1 MHRQRVTVSG
11 PSLKTCFSDMN
22 IPCYLAISGG
32 VGGAKLAL
40 GLSKLL
46 AADQLA
52 IVVNTGDDFRH
63 LGLHISP
70 DIDTLVYT
78 LAGQS
83 NPETGWGRRDESW
96 HFMEAL
102 AGLGGETW
110 FALGDRDLAMN
121 VARTQRLA
129 SGQTLSQVTAAL
141 AGSLGIEHP
150 ILPMSDDPVHTRV
163 HTGKGLL
170 EFQHYFVRD
179 RCEPVVSG
187 FEFDG
192 AEAAELNPE
201 IEAWLDNPNL
211 AGIILCPSNPFVSI
225 DPVLALPGLRDRLR
239 ESAAPVI
246 AVSPVVGGSAIKG
259 PTVKMMQEL
268 SIPNTATWVADH
280 YRDFLDG
287 FILDDQD
294 LALKPDIEALGLAS
308 HVTRTVMVTLED
320 RVSLAQ
326 ACLDLLQTLRE
337 ELTRRS

>member
-1 MHRQRVTVSG
+1 
-11 PSLKTCFSDMN
+11 MN
-22 IPCYLAISGG
+22 NSRYLAISGG
-32 VGGAKLAL
+32 IGGAKLAL
-40 GLSKLL
+40 GLSRLL
-46 AADQLA
+46 TGGQLA
-52 IVVNTGDDFRH
+52 IAVNTGDDFRH

-78 LAGQS
+78 LAGEN

-96 HFMEAL
+96 NFMEAL
-102 AGLGGETW
+102 AGLGSETW
-110 FALGDRDLAMN
+110 FALGDRDMAMN
-121 VARTQRLA
+121 VARTHRLA
-129 SGQTLSQVTAAL
+129 SGQTLSQATAAL
-141 AGSLGIEHP
+141 AGSLGIKHP
-150 ILPMSDDPVHTRV
+150 ILPMSDDPVRTLVR
-163 HTGKGLL
+163 TGKGLL

-201 IEAWLDNPNL
+201 IEAWLSSPEL

-246 AVSPVVGGSAIKG
+246 AVSPVIGGSAIKG

-268 SIPNTATWVADH
+268 SIPSTATWVADH

-287 FILDDQD
+287 FILDDED
-294 LALKPDIEALGLAS
+294 LALKPDIEALGLVPQ
-308 HVTRTVMVTLED
+308 VTKTVMVTLED

-337 ELTRRS
+337 KPTSRS